1 MNKKLIIVFS
11 ILALVIIAFA
21 VNYLFSSSIKLNPP
35 IFITGTIVTEKG
47 TVIENVTKNIE
58 VDAPAYLRVK
68 KEGGILSGS
77 EIKVVYH
84 TGEAP
89 CVNPIQSAFD
99 IRKGNTIEVRGV
111 ATADDTISTCES
123 KDYYIKIL
131 GAADSPQPQG
141 AKISTEQECKS
152 LRGQWRWDNCV
163 LPASDV
169 GKECRNDD
177 ECQAACIAEL
187 TPQEKKLLSEGP
199 GKYSFGKVGH
209 CSEFVFGCYAR
220 VNNGKVDG
228 ILCAD

>member
-89 CVNPIQSAFD
+89 CVNPIQSAFN
-99 IRKGNTIEVRGV
+99 IKKGDTIEVRGI
-111 ATADDTISTCES
+111 ATGDDTVSTCES
-123 KDYYIKIL
+123 KDYYIKNL
-131 GAADSPQPQG
+131 SVADSPQQQR
-141 AKISTEQECKS
+141 AKISTEKECES
-152 LRGQWRWDNCV
+152 FRGQWRGDNCV
-163 LPASDV
+163 L
-169 GKECRNDD
+169 
-177 ECQAACIAEL
+177 
-187 TPQEKKLLSEGP
+187 
-199 GKYSFGKVGH
+199 
-209 CSEFVFGCYAR
+209 
-220 VNNGKVDG
+220 
-228 ILCAD
+228 